1 MSDDITTRIA
11 QLTIIAP
18 PSGWVERAVSRFDQE
33 TAMNTATDYANPT
46 RLVAYKVHTFDAL
59 LRDAE
64 VYDALEAPGPRADA
78 RAARLGAAR
87 IVGTAILF
95 DGADAVTCEQAEEVI
110 SRALIVA
117 RDREPDDGAWIAA
130 MFAQMRDNRGTAEIA
145 ATMIEAIAVRE
156 SYGLP
161 CVEWRAA
168 LDVMR
173 AILDPGAT
181 PWVSEPTERPRAR
194 KE

>member
-11 QLTIIAP
+11 QLTIIDP
-18 PSGWVERAVSRFDQE
+18 PSGWVERAVNRFE
-33 TAMNTATDYANPT
+33 ENTMNTATEYASPSH
-46 RLVAYKVHTFDAL
+46 LVAYKVHTFDAL

-64 VYDALEAPGPRADA
+64 AYDALEAPGPRADA

-87 IVGTAILF
+87 IVGTSIRF
-95 DGADAVTCEQAEEVI
+95 DGAEAVTAEQAEEVI
-110 SRALIVA
+110 GRALLVA
-117 RDREPDDGAWIAA
+117 RNREPDDGAWMAA
-130 MFAQMRDNRGTAEIA
+130 MFAQMRDNHGTAEIA

-173 AILDPGAT
+173 TILDPGAA
-181 PWVSEPTERPRAR
+181 PWVAVGQ
-194 KE
+194 

>member
-11 QLTIIAP
+11 QLTIIDP
-18 PSGWVERAVSRFDQE
+18 PSGWVERAVNRFEE
-33 TAMNTATDYANPT
+33 TTMNTATDYASPS
-46 RLVAYKVHTFDAL
+46 RLVAYKVHTFAAL

-64 VYDALEAPGPRADA
+64 VYDALDAPGPRADA

-130 MFAQMRDNRGTAEIA
+130 MFAQMRRNCGTAEIA
-145 ATMIEAIAVRE
+145 ATMTEAISVRE

-173 AILDPGAT
+173 AILDPGAV
-181 PWVSEPTERPRAR
+181 PWVAVGQ
-194 KE
+194 